1 VVLGQEPPEPLDHI
15 LASFERDGSAL
26 RQIVTA
32 GLALTTKSVVQ
43 GDVTEQNAV
52 VATPSQLR
60 TINVPASPRS
70 NLIHAT
76 LFPEC
81 RI

>member
-1 VVLGQEPPEPLDHI
+1 MLGQVPPEPQDHI
-15 LASFERDGSAL
+15 LASFERGGFAL

-32 GLALTTKSVVQ
+32 GHARATNLSAQ
-43 GDVTEQNAV
+43 ADVTEQNRD
-52 VATPSQLR
+52 VAASSQLR

-70 NLIHAT
+70 NPIHAT

-81 RI
+81 RR

>member
-1 VVLGQEPPEPLDHI
+1 VQ
-15 LASFERDGSAL
+15 
-26 RQIVTA
+26 A
-32 GLALTTKSVVQ
+32 G
-43 GDVTEQNAV
+43 VTEQNRV
-52 VATPSQLR
+52 VATLSQLQ